1 MNAIAVHDLGVDLD
15 RTPILREVSCTVG
28 SGGWLALLGPNGSG
42 KTTLLRA
49 IAGLIPYR
57 GTVTV
62 DGPAADAGSLRTLRP
77 RERARLIA
85 YLPQAPTLP
94 PDMKVTDYVLLG
106 RTPHLSYLAG
116 PGRADREA
124 AARAAGLLDVTRFS
138 ERRLA
143 TLSGGERQRVVL
155 ARALAQEPKILLLDE
170 PTSAL
175 DIGHQQNVL
184 DLIDTL
190 RRSTGLTVVT
200 TLHDLTAAGQYAHEL
215 VLLNAGR
222 VEASGVATAVL
233 TEDRIAQ
240 VYAARVTV
248 RTDAAGNTVVN
259 PIRAVPPRTD
269 PPAAPRPA

>member
-184 DLIDTL
+184 ELVDDL
-190 RRSTGLTVVT
+190 RRSTGVTVVT
-200 TLHDLTAAGQYAHEL
+200 TLHDLTTAGQYAHEL

-222 VEASGVATAVL
+222 VEAAGAAAAVL

-240 VYAARVTV
+240 VYAAQVTV
-248 RTDAAGNTVVN
+248 STDAAGNTVVT
-259 PIRAVPPRTD
+259 PV
-269 PPAAPRPA
+269 RPT

>member
-190 RRSTGLTVVT
+190 RRGTGLTVVT

-269 PPAAPRPA
+269 PRPQDHPC

>member
-1 MNAIAVHDLGVDLD
+1 MNAIVVHRLQVDLD
-15 RTPILREVSCTVG
+15 RTPILREVSCAVG
-28 SGGWLALLGPNGSG
+28 SGSWLALLGPNGSG

-49 IAGLIPYR
+49 VAGLIPYR
-57 GTVTV
+57 GTVTL
-62 DGPAADAGSLRTLRP
+62 DGPAADAGSLRP

-85 YLPQAPTLP
+85 YVPQTPTLP
-94 PDMKVTDYVLLG
+94 PDMTVTEYVLLG

-116 PGRADREA
+116 PGRADRDA
-124 AARAAGLLDVTRFS
+124 AARAAGLLDVTRFGG
-138 ERRLA
+138 RRLA

-184 DLIDTL
+184 DLVDAL

-215 VLLNAGR
+215 VLLNQGR
-222 VEASGVATAVL
+222 VEAAGVATAVL

-248 RTDAAGNTVVN
+248 RTDAAGNTVVT
-259 PIRAVPPRTD
+259 PVRATPS
-269 PPAAPRPA
+269 

>member
-1 MNAIAVHDLGVDLD
+1 MNAIVVHDLQVDLD
-15 RTPILREVSCTVG
+15 RTPILRAVSCAIA
-28 SGGWLALLGPNGSG
+28 SGGWLALIGPNGSG

-57 GTVTV
+57 GTISL
-62 DGPAADAGSLRTLRP
+62 DGPAVGAGSLRTLRP

-85 YLPQAPTLP
+85 YVPQTPTLP

-116 PGRADREA
+116 PGRADRDA
-124 AARAAGLLDVTRFS
+124 ATRAAGLLDVTRFG

-184 DLIDTL
+184 DLVDAL
-190 RRSTGLTVVT
+190 RRTAGLTVIT
-200 TLHDLTAAGQYAHEL
+200 TLHDLTTAGQYAHEL
-215 VLLNAGR
+215 VLLNQGR
-222 VEASGVATAVL
+222 VEAAGGATVVL

-248 RTDAAGNTVVN
+248 STDAAGNTVVN
-259 PIRAVPPRTD
+259 PVRATPS
-269 PPAAPRPA
+269 

>member
-1 MNAIAVHDLGVDLD
+1 MNAIVVHRLQVDLD
-15 RTPILREVSCTVG
+15 RTPILREVSCAVG
-28 SGGWLALLGPNGSG
+28 SGSWLALLGPNGSG

-57 GTVTV
+57 GTISL
-62 DGPAADAGSLRTLRP
+62 DGPAVGAGSLRTLRP

-85 YLPQAPTLP
+85 YVPQTPTLP

-116 PGRADREA
+116 PGRADRDA
-124 AARAAGLLDVTRFS
+124 ATRAADLLDVTRFG

-184 DLIDTL
+184 DLVDAL
-190 RRSTGLTVVT
+190 RRTAGLTVIT
-200 TLHDLTAAGQYAHEL
+200 TLHDLTTAGQYAHEL
-215 VLLNAGR
+215 VLLNQGR
-222 VEASGVATAVL
+222 VEAAGGATVVL

-248 RTDAAGNTVVN
+248 STDAAGNTVVN
-259 PIRAVPPRTD
+259 PVRATPS
-269 PPAAPRPA
+269 

>member
-1 MNAIAVHDLGVDLD
+1 MNAIAVHDLEVDLD
-15 RTPILREVSCTVG
+15 RTPILREVTCAIG

-57 GTVTV
+57 GTVRL

-85 YLPQAPTLP
+85 YVPQTPTLP

-124 AARAAGLLDVTRFS
+124 ARRAAGLLDVTRFG
-138 ERRLA
+138 ERRLD

-155 ARALAQEPKILLLDE
+155 ARALAQEPKIMLLDE

-190 RRSTGLTVVT
+190 RRSSGVTVVT
-200 TLHDLTAAGQYAHEL
+200 TLHDLTTAGQYAHEL
-215 VLLNAGR
+215 VLLKQGR
-222 VEASGVATAVL
+222 VEAAGVPTAVL
-233 TEDRIAQ
+233 TEDRIAE

-248 RTDAAGNTVVN
+248 STDAAGDTVVN
-259 PIRAVPPRTD
+259 PIRAAPPRTD
-269 PPAAPRPA
+269 PRQQYHPC

>member
-1 MNAIAVHDLGVDLD
+1 MNAIVVHDLQVDLD
-15 RTPILREVSCTVG
+15 RTPILRAVSCAIA
-28 SGGWLALLGPNGSG
+28 SGGWLALIGPNGSG

-57 GTVTV
+57 GTISL
-62 DGPAADAGSLRTLRP
+62 DGPAVGAGSLRTLRP

-85 YLPQAPTLP
+85 YVPQTPTLP

-116 PGRADREA
+116 PGRADRDA
-124 AARAAGLLDVTRFS
+124 ATRAAGLLDVARLG
-138 ERRLA
+138 ERRLD

-184 DLIDTL
+184 DLVDAL
-190 RRSTGLTVVT
+190 RRTAGLTVIT
-200 TLHDLTAAGQYAHEL
+200 TLHDLTTAGQYAHEL
-215 VLLNAGR
+215 VLLNQGR
-222 VEASGVATAVL
+222 VEAAGGATVVL

-248 RTDAAGNTVVN
+248 STDAAGNTVVN
-259 PIRAVPPRTD
+259 PVRATPS
-269 PPAAPRPA
+269 

>member
-1 MNAIAVHDLGVDLD
+1 MNAIAVHDLQVDLD
-15 RTPILREVSCTVG
+15 RTPILREVSCAVG

-57 GTVTV
+57 GTVTL
-62 DGPAADAGSLRTLRP
+62 DGPAAGAGSPRPLRP

-85 YLPQAPTLP
+85 YVPQTPTLP
-94 PDMKVTDYVLLG
+94 PDIKVTDYVLLG

-190 RRSTGLTVVT
+190 RRSSGVTVVT
-200 TLHDLTAAGQYAHEL
+200 TLHDLTTAGQYAHEL
-215 VLLNAGR
+215 VLLKQGR
-222 VEASGVATAVL
+222 VEAAGVPTAVL
-233 TEDRIAQ
+233 TEDRIAE

-248 RTDAAGNTVVN
+248 STDAAGNTVVN
-259 PIRAVPPRTD
+259 PVRITPR
-269 PPAAPRPA
+269 

>member
-106 RTPHLSYLAG
+106 RTPHLSYRAG

-269 PPAAPRPA
+269 PRPQDHPC

>member
-1 MNAIAVHDLGVDLD
+1 LNAIAVHDLQVDLD
-15 RTPILREVSCTVG
+15 RTPILREVSCAVG

-57 GTVTV
+57 GTVTL
-62 DGPAADAGSLRTLRP
+62 DGPPADAGSLRTLRP

-85 YLPQAPTLP
+85 YVPQTPTLP

-138 ERRLA
+138 QRRLD

-184 DLIDTL
+184 DLVDTL
-190 RRSTGLTVVT
+190 RRTTGLTVVS
-200 TLHDLTAAGQYAHEL
+200 TLHDLTTAGQYAHEL

-233 TEDRIAQ
+233 TEDRIAR

-248 RTDAAGNTVVN
+248 STDAAGNTVVN
-259 PIRAVPPRTD
+259 PVRTTPR
-269 PPAAPRPA
+269 

>member
-1 MNAIAVHDLGVDLD
+1 MNAIVVHRLQVDLD
-15 RTPILREVSCTVG
+15 RTPILRAVSCAIA
-28 SGGWLALLGPNGSG
+28 SGGWLALIGPNGSG

-57 GTVTV
+57 GTISL
-62 DGPAADAGSLRTLRP
+62 DGPAVGAGSLRTLRP

-269 PPAAPRPA
+269 PRPQDHPC

>member
-1 MNAIAVHDLGVDLD
+1 MNAIVVHDLQVDLD
-15 RTPILREVSCTVG
+15 RTPILRAVSCAIA
-28 SGGWLALLGPNGSG
+28 SGGWLALIGPNGSG

-49 IAGLIPYR
+49 VAGLIPYR
-57 GTVTV
+57 GTVTLG
-62 DGPAADAGSLRTLRP
+62 GPAADAGSLRP

-85 YLPQAPTLP
+85 YVPQIPTLP
-94 PDMKVTDYVLLG
+94 PDMTVTEYVLLG

-116 PGRADREA
+116 PGRADRDA
-124 AARAAGLLDVTRFS
+124 ATRAAGLLDVTRFG

-155 ARALAQEPKILLLDE
+155 ARALAQEPRILLLDE

-175 DIGHQQNVL
+175 DIGHQQSVL
-184 DLIDTL
+184 DLVDTL
-190 RRSTGLTVVT
+190 RRSTGVTVVT
-200 TLHDLTAAGQYAHEL
+200 TLHDLTTAGQYAHEL

-222 VEASGVATAVL
+222 VEAAGPATAVL

-248 RTDAAGNTVVN
+248 STDAAGNTVVN

-269 PPAAPRPA
+269 PRPQDHPC

>member
-1 MNAIAVHDLGVDLD
+1 MNAIVVHDLQVDLD

-28 SGGWLALLGPNGSG
+28 SGSWLALLGPNGSG

-57 GTVTV
+57 GTVTL
-62 DGPAADAGSLRTLRP
+62 DGLAAEAGSLRP

-85 YLPQAPTLP
+85 YLPQTPTLP

-116 PGRADREA
+116 PGRADRDA
-124 AARAAGLLDVTRFS
+124 AARAARLLDVTRFS
-138 ERRLA
+138 QRRLV

-155 ARALAQEPKILLLDE
+155 ARALAQEPRILLLDE

-175 DIGHQQNVL
+175 DIGHQQSVL
-184 DLIDTL
+184 DLVDDL
-190 RRSTGLTVVT
+190 RRSTGVTVVT
-200 TLHDLTAAGQYAHEL
+200 TLHDLTTAGQYAHEL
-215 VLLNAGR
+215 VLLNQGR
-222 VEASGVATAVL
+222 VEASGAATAVL
-233 TEDRIAQ
+233 TEDRIAR

-248 RTDAAGNTVVN
+248 STDDAGNMVVN
-259 PIRAVPPRTD
+259 PVRPDPR
-269 PPAAPRPA
+269 

>member
-184 DLIDTL
+184 DLVDTL
-190 RRSTGLTVVT
+190 RRGTGLTVVT
-200 TLHDLTAAGQYAHEL
+200 TLHDLTTAGQYAHEL

-248 RTDAAGNTVVN
+248 RTDAAGNTIVT
-259 PIRAVPPRTD
+259 PIRATPPRTD
-269 PPAAPRPA
+269 PRPQDHPC